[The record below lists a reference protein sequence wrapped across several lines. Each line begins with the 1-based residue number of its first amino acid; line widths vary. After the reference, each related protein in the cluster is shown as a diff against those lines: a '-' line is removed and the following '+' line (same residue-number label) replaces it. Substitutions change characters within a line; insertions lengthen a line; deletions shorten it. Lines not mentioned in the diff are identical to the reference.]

1 MPADDTTATPAPANP
16 DFDAQVTGIAALGDP
31 LRRGLY
37 RYVVAQT
44 SPVNRDQVAEGFGVA
59 RHVAKFHLDRLVDD
73 GLLAVEYAR
82 PPGRRGPGA
91 GRPAKLYSRSSRE
104 LAVSLPQRDY
114 ELAGR
119 LLAKAV
125 TDAQLT
131 GVTVGDA
138 LGHAARDTGL
148 ALGQE
153 ARHNAGTR
161 PNPSTLLAAA
171 MSVLGDCGYEP
182 RPDNAGLTLVNC
194 PFHALAQDYTDL
206 VCGMNLELMTGLVE
220 GLAVSNLEARLEPT
234 PGLCCVR
241 LRETD
246 ADAPQRRRGSPA
258 SQEGQAARHE
268 EEAGI
273 IVDVETT

>member
-1 MPADDTTATPAPANP
+1 MASDDTTATPAPSSV

-37 RYVVAQT
+37 RYVIAQPG
-44 SPVNRDQVAEGFGVA
+44 PVNRDQVAEGAGVA
-59 RHVAKFHLDRLVDD
+59 RHVAKFHLDKLVDD

-125 TDAQLT
+125 TAAGHYGL
-131 GVTVGDA
+131 TVGDA
-138 LGHAARDTGL
+138 LTKVARDTGR
-148 ALGQE
+148 ARGQQ
-153 ARHNAGTR
+153 ARQDAGAR
-161 PNPSTLLAAA
+161 PKPASLLAAA
-171 MSVLGDCGYEP
+171 MTVLGESGYEP
-182 RPDNAGLTLVNC
+182 RREGASVTLVNC
-194 PFHALAQDYTDL
+194 PFHGLAQEYTDL
-206 VCGMNLELMTGLVE
+206 VCGMNLDLMTGLVE
-220 GLAVSNLEARLEPT
+220 GLADPTLEARLAPT

-241 LRETD
+241 LGRPD
-246 ADAPQRRRGSPA
+246 ADTPQPVQPA
-258 SQEGQAARHE
+258 R
-268 EEAGI
+268 
-273 IVDVETT
+273 T

>member
-1 MPADDTTATPAPANP
+1 VEKFVLRKIVPMPADTTATPAPVNP
-16 DFDAQVTGIAALGDP
+16 DFDVQVSGIAALGDP

-37 RYVVAQT
+37 RYVVAQNG
-44 SPVNRDQVAEGFGVA
+44 PVNRDQVAEGFGVA
-59 RHVAKFHLDRLVDD
+59 RHVAKFHLDRLVHD

-125 TDAQLT
+125 TDAELK
-131 GVTVGDA
+131 GVTVDEA
-138 LGHAARDTGL
+138 LGQAARNTGL
-148 ALGQE
+148 TLGQE

-161 PNPSTLLAAA
+161 PSASALLAAA
-171 MSVLGDCGYEP
+171 TGMLSDCGYEP
-182 RPDNAGLTLVNC
+182 RLDNAGLTLVNC
-194 PFHALAQDYTDL
+194 PFHALAREYTDL

-220 GLAVSNLEARLEPT
+220 GLAGPNLEARLEPT

-241 LRETD
+241 LRKPGTET
-246 ADAPQRRRGSPA
+246 PPPNR
-258 SQEGQAARHE
+258 
-268 EEAGI
+268 
-273 IVDVETT
+273 TTHT

>member
-1 MPADDTTATPAPANP
+1 MPDDDTTAAPAPTNP
-16 DFDAQVTGIAALGDP
+16 DFDVQVTGIAALGDP

-44 SPVNRDQVAEGFGVA
+44 GPVSRDQVSEGLGVA

-82 PPGRRGPGA
+82 PAGRRGPGA

-104 LAVSLPQRDY
+104 LTVSLPQRDY

-125 TDAQLT
+125 TDAQLK

-138 LGHAARDTGL
+138 LGQAARNTGL
-148 ALGQE
+148 TLGQE
-153 ARHNAGTR
+153 ARQNAGTR
-161 PNPSTLLAAA
+161 PNRSALLAAA
-171 MSVLGDCGYEP
+171 TSVLSDCGYEP
-182 RPDNAGLTLVNC
+182 RVDNTGLTLVNC

-220 GLAVSNLEARLEPT
+220 GLAVPNLEARLEPT

-241 LRETD
+241 LRKRD
-246 ADAPQRRRGSPA
+246 AATPDQTA
-258 SQEGQAARHE
+258 S
-268 EEAGI
+268 
-273 IVDVETT
+273 T

>member
-1 MPADDTTATPAPANP
+1 MTPDDTTATPAPASA

-37 RYVVAQT
+37 RYVIAQAA
-44 SPVNRDQVAEGFGVA
+44 PVNRDQAAEGVGVA
-59 RHVAKFHLDRLVDD
+59 RHVAKFHLDKLVDD

-125 TDAQLT
+125 TAAEHD
-131 GVTVGDA
+131 GVTVADA
-138 LGHAARDTGL
+138 LGQVARDTGR
-148 ALGQE
+148 ALGQR
-153 ARHNAGTR
+153 ARRHAGER
-161 PNPSTLLAAA
+161 PKPSTLLAAA
-171 MSVLGDCGYEP
+171 TTVLGESGYEP
-182 RPDNAGLTLVNC
+182 RNDDTSITLVNC
-194 PFHALAQDYTDL
+194 PFHGLVQDYTDL
-206 VCGMNLELMTGLVE
+206 VCGMNLDLMTGLVE
-220 GLAVSNLEARLEPT
+220 GLDDPDFDFEARLEPT

-241 LRETD
+241 LRKSG
-246 ADAPQRRRGSPA
+246 ADTPQPDR
-258 SQEGQAARHE
+258 AAQ
-268 EEAGI
+268 
-273 IVDVETT
+273 T